1 MVPATVFS
9 LLPCSWH
16 CTPWSVNWRDV
27 ASARSVPSRCAV
39 VLAIIVVGW
48 SIRSLSFY
56 ADMRIQ
62 SYKAQTDWVF
72 LDDWIR
78 SGQLEIKTSADRDL
92 AERFR
97 AEMIGMAVPKV
108 YLDPP
113 WIKELLTTE

>member
-1 MVPATVFS
+1 MFT
-9 LLPCSWH
+9 
-16 CTPWSVNWRDV
+16 
-27 ASARSVPSRCAV
+27 
-39 VLAIIVVGW
+39 VLAIIAVGW

-56 ADMRIQ
+56 TDMRLQ

-72 LDDWIR
+72 LDDWMR
-78 SGQLEIKTSADRDL
+78 SGQIEIRSPHERDL

>member
-1 MVPATVFS
+1 MVPATVFFS
-9 LLPCSWH
+9 IAMF
-16 CTPWSVNWRDV
+16 V
-27 ASARSVPSRCAV
+27 ALNAFVRELTTRHVETERPVAMLA

-72 LDDWIR
+72 LDDWVR
-78 SGQLEIKTSADRDL
+78 NGQLEMSSPSQRGL
-92 AERFR
+92 VEQFR